1 MKVRHCDDKAEKEG
15 KVSTIQEVSRSDKA
29 GANNLE
35 EPFWFGKRVLITGGD
50 GFVAANLAKA
60 LVQLN
65 ANVVVVVRHQRPV
78 STLKLLSLNDATPD
92 IEYSDLSNFTQVQRL
107 CDRHQTDTIFH
118 LAASAIVRDA
128 SNSPASTFEN
138 NITPTLNL
146 LETAR
151 INKIPRVLIAS
162 SDKSYGDH
170 ADAGDPEKI
179 PYREGYALRGLDVYS
194 ASKVCAD
201 MISQSYA
208 FQFKLPMLIL
218 RPCNIYGP
226 GDLNFTRLIPRTI
239 LRLFLGST
247 PVINEGNSKVLREY
261 IYIDDLVEAYI
272 YLAEQMERH
281 YLDKMPQTGRAT
293 YGWAAYNVG
302 SYVPRDNFR
311 PNRCPNIRTVVQV
324 IDQIKSK
331 LGKSDVESQIVPK
344 PANFIEIPDQYADSS
359 KILNMGF
366 ESKTTLDEGLDKT
379 IEWYKQ
385 NSDHLIRVGYKYL
398 T

>member
-1 MKVRHCDDKAEKEG
+1 MPNEAAAG
-15 KVSTIQEVSRSDKA
+15 KIQRT
-29 GANNLE
+29 
-35 EPFWFGKRVLITGGD
+35 FWFGKRVLITGGD

-60 LVQLN
+60 LVQRN
-65 ANVVVVVRHQRPV
+65 ANVVIIVRHQRPV
-78 STLKLLSLNDATPD
+78 STLKLLSLNDVAPD
-92 IEYSDLSNFTQVQRL
+92 IEHSDLSDFTQVQRL
-107 CDRHQTDTIFH
+107 CDRHQIDTIFH

-170 ADAGDPEKI
+170 ADADDPEKI
-179 PYREGYALRGLDVYS
+179 PYRESHALRGLDVYS

-208 FQFKLPMLIL
+208 FQFKLPVLTL

-239 LRLFLGST
+239 LRLLLGSS

-261 IYIDDLVEAYI
+261 IFIDDLVEAYI
-272 YLAEQMERH
+272 FLAEQMESH

-302 SYVPRDNFR
+302 SYAPRDNFG
-311 PNRCPNIRTVVQV
+311 PDRCPNIRTVVQV

-331 LGKSDVESQIVPK
+331 LGKSDIESQIVPK

-359 KILNMGF
+359 KIMDLGF
-366 ESKTTLDEGLDKT
+366 ETTTTLDEGLTKT

-385 NSDHLIRVGYKYL
+385 NSDHLIRAGFKYL